1 MMSIINVKTGSGSVC
16 FIIRHHVSVQ
26 TLFGIDELIEI
37 NFGK

>member
-1 MMSIINVKTGSGSVC
+1 MMSINVKTGSGSVC
-16 FIIRHHVSVQ
+16 LIISHHVSVQ

>member
-1 MMSIINVKTGSGSVC
+1 VC

-37 NFGK
+37 NFGKWYY